1 MGPNRSLFGQSKK
14 IETTHNHLNESNSI
28 GILVSNSKQN
38 RGLEENRLFVERL
51 KSGDEAA
58 YRELVEQYQDR
69 LFKVAIGIVLEQEEA
84 LDIVQ
89 EVFTKA
95 FLNIDRFR
103 GDAKLSTWL
112 HRITVNQCLNWKRRW
127 GRRFRWS
134 HQPLT
139 REDGSESAEMGSK
152 RYAPDAITAEKNVAD
167 AYEEAL
173 AALPEQARTVF
184 VLKEAEGLSYDEIA
198 KVLKIKRGTV
208 SSRLFYARERLRDH
222 LKQILEDGKK
232 TGAST
237 DAS

>member
-1 MGPNRSLFGQSKK
+1 M
-14 IETTHNHLNESNSI
+14 SNSQKNN
-28 GILVSNSKQN
+28 GF
-38 RGLEENRLFVERL
+38 EENRAFIERL

-127 GRRFRWS
+127 KRRFRWS

-139 REDGSESAEMGSK
+139 REDGSETVEMGSQ
-152 RYAPDAITAEKNVAD
+152 RYAPDAITAEKDVAD
-167 AYEEAL
+167 AYEAAL

-184 VLKEAEGLSYDEIA
+184 VLKETKGLSYDEIA
-198 KVLKIKRGTV
+198 KILKIKRGTV
-208 SSRLFYARERLRDH
+208 SSRLFYAREKLRSH
-222 LKQILEDGKK
+222 LKQILEDGDK
-232 TGAST
+232 TGASA
-237 DAS
+237 DAT

>member
-1 MGPNRSLFGQSKK
+1 M
-14 IETTHNHLNESNSI
+14 
-28 GILVSNSKQN
+28 SNSKKNKVTEDN
-38 RGLEENRLFVERL
+38 RQFLERL
-51 KSGDEAA
+51 KSGDETA
-58 YRELVEQYQDR
+58 YRKLVEQYQER
-69 LFKVAIGIVLEQEEA
+69 LFKVAVGIVLEQEEA

-95 FLNIDRFR
+95 FLNINKFR

-134 HQPLT
+134 HQSLT
-139 REDGSESAEMGSK
+139 REDGSETVEMGSE

-184 VLKEAEGLSYDEIA
+184 VLKESQGLSYDEIA
-198 KVLKIKRGTV
+198 KILKIKRGTV
-208 SSRLFYARERLRDH
+208 SSRLFYARERLRGH

-232 TGAST
+232 TGASA

>member
-1 MGPNRSLFGQSKK
+1 M
-14 IETTHNHLNESNSI
+14 
-28 GILVSNSKQN
+28 SNSKQN
-38 RGLEENRLFVERL
+38 KGFEENQVFIERL
-51 KSGDEAA
+51 KTGDQAA

-127 GRRFRWS
+127 KRRFRWS

-139 REDGSESAEMGSK
+139 REDGSETVEMGSE
-152 RYAPDAITAEKNVAD
+152 RYAPDSITEEKNVAD
-167 AYEEAL
+167 AYEAAL

-198 KVLKIKRGTV
+198 TVLKIKRGTV
-208 SSRLFYARERLRDH
+208 SSRLFYAREKLRKH
-222 LKQILEDGKK
+222 LKQILEDGK
-232 TGAST
+232 GSE
-237 DAS
+237 SVHEPS